1 MGLRPTRPIRRGAER
16 LTRIAT
22 PVAHYGAFW
31 IVPAHGILAPAPVLQ
46 LVLYASLRARATRV
60 HQRATPM
67 ERAGIMRGM
76 KSIFVTATFWMPLA
90 GALVL
95 LLVHSADAAV
105 SDPAAIQVQTLTD
118 ALLKSMRAGSSESM
132 AARYRTLEPVIEQV
146 FALPMV
152 TRLAV
157 GPDWAGFSADDQK
170 AVVAAFTRFT
180 VANYAHNFRD
190 YDGQKFEIDDNV
202 VTRGTDKIVRSRV
215 IPTHDVPVSLLYRMR
230 EVDGAWKIIDVYSN
244 GVSELAL
251 RRADFAAAL
260 GAGGAPVLIAHL
272 NKASDGLMK

>member
-1 MGLRPTRPIRRGAER
+1 
-16 LTRIAT
+16 
-22 PVAHYGAFW
+22 
-31 IVPAHGILAPAPVLQ
+31 
-46 LVLYASLRARATRV
+46 
-60 HQRATPM
+60 
-67 ERAGIMRGM
+67 
-76 KSIFVTATFWMPLA
+76 MPLA

-95 LLVHSADAAV
+95 LLVHSAHAAV

-118 ALLKSMRAGSSESM
+118 ALLKSMRAGSNESM
-132 AARYRTLEPVIEQV
+132 AERYRTLEPVIEQA

-170 AVVAAFTRFT
+170 AIVAAFTRFT

-202 VTRGTDKIVRSRV
+202 VTRATDKIVRSRV
-215 IPTHDVPVSLLYRMR
+215 IPAHDVPVSLLYRLH